1 MEKNK
6 KLGDNSKKYNYTLR
20 DKFNIK
26 KSNFFWKWVDILS
39 FKLDKI
45 EKIYIDHVSKEY
57 IREFNMFDINDAKN
71 ILHIG
76 CGSYPITAITLY
88 RFNGGNIIGIDRS
101 KKAVERAKNLIAEK
115 QFNDRVKIMVGDG
128 SEYSPEGF
136 DTIIVSG
143 CSIPKLKVLEN
154 LINKAEPKSRIIVR
168 ESCNISNVVSKYLG
182 EQKDKVKIDKHMI
195 NKINNK
201 NSWESFLL
209 IKK

>member
-6 KLGDNSKKYNYTLR
+6 KMGENSKVHNYTLR

-26 KSNFFWKWVDILS
+26 RSNLFWKWVDILS

-45 EKIYIDHVSKEY
+45 ANMYVEHVSKEY
-57 IREFNMFDINDAKN
+57 IREFNMFNIHDAEN

-76 CGSYPITAITLY
+76 CGSYPITALTLY
-88 RFNGGNIIGIDRS
+88 GLNGGNITGIDRS
-101 KKAVERAKNLIAEK
+101 KKAVERAEYLIAEK
-115 QFNDRVKIMVGDG
+115 HYNDRVKIMVGDG

-136 DTIIVSG
+136 DTIIISG

-154 LINKAEPKSRIIVR
+154 LINKAKPKSRIIVR
-168 ESCNISNVVSKYLG
+168 ESCNVSNVVSKYIE
-182 EQKDKVKIDKHMI
+182 EQKDKVKIEKHMI

-201 NSWESFLL
+201 NNWESFLL